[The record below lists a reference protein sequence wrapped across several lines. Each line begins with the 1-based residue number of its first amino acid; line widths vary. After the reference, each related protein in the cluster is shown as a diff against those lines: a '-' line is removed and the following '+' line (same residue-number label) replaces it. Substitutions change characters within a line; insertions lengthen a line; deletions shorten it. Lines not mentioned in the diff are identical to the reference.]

1 MNNKAYNYYGA
12 EHKINVKNC
21 LYDGIK
27 NIHDLYDAL
36 VKSWSRETCTQRL
49 RHKWTKED
57 YTCGQ
62 CAITA
67 FVVQDIFGG
76 DIYEIPL
83 ESGGV
88 HCFNLIDGVAV
99 DLASEQ
105 FGDKAKDLD
114 YTNNIALQDRELRML
129 QPGKKERYELLKS
142 NLKAYLDGN
151 KH

>member
-1 MNNKAYNYYGA
+1 MINNNYNYYGK
-12 EHKINVKNC
+12 EHQILVKNR
-21 LYDGIK
+21 LYEGIE

-36 VKSWSRETCTQRL
+36 THSWSRETCTSRL
-49 RHKWTKED
+49 RHKWNETD

-67 FVVQDIFGG
+67 FLVQDIFGG

-105 FGDKAKDLD
+105 FGDRVKDLD
-114 YTNNIALQDRELRML
+114 YQGATLQDREFRML
-129 QPGKKERYELLKS
+129 EPEKKDRYELLKS
-142 NLKAYLDGN
+142 NLTTYLSNN
-151 KH
+151 KN